1 MDFLLVDSL
10 FFSQPLPAENA
21 PVQRSHRFLGTH
33 SRVVDFLCR
42 LDFGQYFVTYNENQI
57 STWQDLQ
64 NSVNQALFSPGVPG
78 HPNTPV
84 GGEEPLDRVY
94 YENNWPY
101 ARSFLCR
108 RFVKGLF
115 DNLRNPPAVGDREDA
130 SLVRFQQFLFEA
142 DKRNDLE
149 FYFSRIG
156 PTSNLSML
164 TGRQRLLVHFGF
176 DWISLHRSPGIAA
189 LDTKFKELYTLKA
202 EKKFIVRRRTC
213 VASILSMRSTD
224 KFRNVELCPA
234 SWASVVP
241 LLHRRTLILFNEFH
255 SEADG
260 LGFKDWLTD
269 PGLWTVIDQ
278 QNTSRDTET
287 TAVVF
292 IYRLV
297 CRIWER
303 VLLEWRRVLDQSS
316 EHIKVSETRALDD
329 DLDVADL
336 EELARQTWRDSQDW
350 STMSQ
355 LLLAQRKTIA
365 HALGYLEAVSRS
377 ANLFPPP
384 ATPTSPSNEIVRL
397 ERIISEFN
405 EMEQIVSQEFPNR
418 GRNISDFVWIFRLTA
433 SQKKQRSNRT
443 GQLTKREQVYNI
455 IGARNA
461 QAAENYSREMGN
473 ITWIT
478 FIFFPLITVSG
489 LFGMNVDVLVDNP
502 SIKWYFV
509 VAVPLTL
516 LVVGMALFIRR
527 HRRRYY
533 Y

>member
-1 MDFLLVDSL
+1 MDFLLVDSE

-21 PVQRSHRFLGTH
+21 PAQRFPRFLGTH

-42 LDFGQYFVTYNENQI
+42 LNGGQYLVTYNENQI
-57 STWQDLQ
+57 STSRDLQ
-64 NSVNQALFSPGVPG
+64 NSVNQGLFSPGVPG

-108 RFVKGLF
+108 RFVKGLV
-115 DNLRNPPAVGDREDA
+115 DNLQNPPAVGDREDA
-130 SLVRFQQFLFEA
+130 SLVRFQQFLFEG

-149 FYFSRIG
+149 FYYSGIG

-164 TGRQRLLVHFGF
+164 AGRHRLLVHFGF
-176 DWISLHRSPGIAA
+176 DWISLHRRPGIAA

-213 VASILSMRSTD
+213 VATILSMRSTD
-224 KFRNVELCPA
+224 KFRNVDLCPA
-234 SWASVVP
+234 SWASVVD
-241 LLHRRTLILFNEFH
+241 LWHRRTLILFNELH

-260 LGFKDWLTD
+260 LGFKDWLAD

-278 QNTSRDTET
+278 QNASRDTEA

-303 VLLEWRRVLDQSS
+303 VLMGWRTVLDQSS

-384 ATPTSPSNEIVRL
+384 ATPTLPSNEIVRL

-418 GRNISDFVWIFRLTA
+418 GRNISDFV
-433 SQKKQRSNRT
+433 
-443 GQLTKREQVYNI
+443 YNI

-461 QAAENYSREMGN
+461 QAAENYSKEMGN

-489 LFGMNVDVLVDNP
+489 LFGMNVDVLADNP

-516 LVVGMALFIRR
+516 LVVGMVLFIRR
-527 HRRRYY
+527 RRRRYY
-533 Y
+533 N